1 MTNYVLVDTDVFS
14 YLWQNRPEG
23 VPYAPIL
30 QGSIPVLSFTSV
42 AEVYFGAHLANWG
55 EQRMRSLESALKP
68 YLVVPYSQDLAKL
81 WGQLKSQARRSGHS
95 LGQNE
100 HSNDLWICATAVLYG
115 APIVTNNKKHFE
127 GMPGAQVLTAASGQP

>member
-1 MTNYVLVDTDVFS
+1 
-14 YLWQNRPEG
+14 
-23 VPYAPIL
+23 
-30 QGSIPVLSFTSV
+30 
-42 AEVYFGAHLANWG
+42 
-55 EQRMRSLESALKP
+55 MRSLESALKP